1 MQIKAKSA
9 QRLELFEHIGALTR
23 IALEGVELAPM
34 LDRIADYLHERF
46 KAALVQIT
54 LNNLGD
60 QCMLILARV
69 GPSALGLG
77 IGDVFPLGQGLTAEV
92 VSTGK
97 AVYAPDVRLAPGF
110 LRAGLKTM
118 SNLVLPLN
126 FRGRVLGVINL
137 ESNKLNG
144 FKAEARV
151 ILTSLADQLA
161 GAVYWAQLN
170 QTLAEKTRELE
181 SQHAELEIQRAELAH
196 ANRKLKLANA
206 KLEKSALSD
215 PLTRLANRR
224 AWDNHIKREFTR
236 AQRSQRNLS
245 IAVIDADN
253 FKAFNDRFGH
263 AAGDRTLKRIS
274 SVLAKYTKRSG
285 ELAAR
290 LGGEEFGLLLPEI
303 EAAEAKLVCE
313 RLLVEIAE
321 LKGCTTI
328 SIGLNSAVPEA
339 NGTVEK
345 FVELADRALYRAK
358 RTGRN
363 RLTLG

>member
-34 LDRIADYLHERF
+34 LDRIAHYLHERF

-54 LNNLGD
+54 LNNSD
-60 QCMLILARV
+60 QGMLILARI
-69 GPSALGLG
+69 GPSSLGLG

-110 LRAGLKTM
+110 LRAGPKTM

-137 ESNKLNG
+137 ESNKLDG

-161 GAVYWAQLN
+161 GAIYWAQLN
-170 QTLAEKTRELE
+170 QTLAEKTKELE
-181 SQHAELEIQRAELAH
+181 TQRAELAH

-215 PLTRLANRR
+215 PLTSLANRR
-224 AWDNHIKREFTR
+224 AWDNHVKREFTR

-274 SVLAKYTKRSG
+274 AVLAKYTRRSG

-303 EAAEAKLVCE
+303 ESEEAKRVCE
-313 RLLVEIAE
+313 RLLAEVAE

-328 SIGLNSAVPEA
+328 SIGLKSAVPTA
-339 NGTVEK
+339 HGTVEK
-345 FVELADRALYRAK
+345 FVESADRALYSAK

>member
-1 MQIKAKSA
+1 MQIKSKSA

-23 IALEGVELAPM
+23 IALEGVELTPM
-34 LDRIADYLHERF
+34 LDRIAHYLHERF

-54 LNNLGD
+54 LSNPAD
-60 QCMLILARV
+60 QNMLILALI
-69 GPSALGLG
+69 GHSSLGLS
-77 IGDVFPLGQGLTAEV
+77 IGDTFPVGQGLTAEV

-97 AVYAPDVRLAPGF
+97 AVYASDVRLAPGF
-110 LRAGLKTM
+110 LRAGPKTM

-137 ESNKLNG
+137 ESNKLDG
-144 FKAEARV
+144 FKLEARV

-161 GAVYWAQLN
+161 GAIYWAQLN

-181 SQHAELEIQRAELAH
+181 TQRAELAH

-215 PLTRLANRR
+215 PLTSLANRR
-224 AWDNHIKREFTR
+224 AWDNHVKREFAR
-236 AQRSQRNLS
+236 AQRSKRNLS

-274 SVLAKYTKRSG
+274 AVLAKYTRRSG

-303 EAAEAKLVCE
+303 EVAEAKVVCE
-313 RLLVEIAE
+313 RLLAEVAE

-328 SIGLNSAVPEA
+328 SIGLKSAVPTVH
-339 NGTVEK
+339 GTVEK
-345 FVELADRALYRAK
+345 FVELADRALYSAK
-358 RTGRN
+358 RDGRN
-363 RLTLG
+363 RLTLA

>member
-1 MQIKAKSA
+1 MLA
-9 QRLELFEHIGALTR
+9 QRLELLEHIGALTR
-23 IALEGVELAPM
+23 IALDGVELAPM
-34 LDRIADYLHERF
+34 LDRIAHYLHARF
-46 KAALVQIT
+46 KAALVEIT
-54 LNNLGD
+54 LCNPGD
-60 QCMLILARV
+60 QELLILAQI
-69 GPSALGLG
+69 GKSILGLG
-77 IGDVFPLGQGLTAEV
+77 IGDVFPVGKGLTAEV
-92 VSTGK
+92 ISTGK
-97 AVYAPDVRLAPGF
+97 PVYAPDVRLAIGF
-110 LRAGLKTM
+110 LRSSPKSL

-137 ESNKLNG
+137 ESDRLDG
-144 FKAEARV
+144 FKLETRV
-151 ILTSLADQLA
+151 LLTSLADQLA

-170 QTLAEKTRELE
+170 QMLAVKTRELE
-181 SQHAELEIQRAELAH
+181 IERAELAH

-215 PLTRLANRR
+215 PLTSLANRR
-224 AWDNHIKREFTR
+224 AWDNHVKREFAR
-236 AQRSQRNLS
+236 AQRSQRNFS
-245 IAVIDADN
+245 VAIIDADN

-274 SVLAKYTKRSG
+274 AVLTKYTRRSG

-303 EAAEAKLVCE
+303 AALDAKVVCE
-313 RLLVEIAE
+313 RLLAEIAE

-328 SIGLNSAVPEA
+328 SIGLKSAVPTVR
-339 NGTVEK
+339 GTVEK

-358 RTGRN
+358 RAGRN

>member
-34 LDRIADYLHERF
+34 LDRIAHYLHERF

-54 LNNLGD
+54 LNNSG
-60 QCMLILARV
+60 QGMLILARI
-69 GPSALGLG
+69 GPSSLGLG

-110 LRAGLKTM
+110 LRAGPKTM

-137 ESNKLNG
+137 ESNKLDG
-144 FKAEARV
+144 FKDEARV

-161 GAVYWAQLN
+161 GAIYWAQLN
-170 QTLAEKTRELE
+170 QTLAEKTKELE
-181 SQHAELEIQRAELAH
+181 TQRAELAH

-215 PLTRLANRR
+215 PLTSLANRR
-224 AWDNHIKREFTR
+224 AWDNHVKREFAR
-236 AQRSQRNLS
+236 AQRSRRNLS

-274 SVLAKYTKRSG
+274 AVLAKYTRRSG

-303 EAAEAKLVCE
+303 ESEEAKRVCE
-313 RLLVEIAE
+313 RLLAEIAE

-328 SIGLNSAVPEA
+328 SIGLKSAVPTA
-339 NGTVEK
+339 HGTVEK
-345 FVELADRALYRAK
+345 FVESADRALYSAK

>member
-1 MQIKAKSA
+1 MQSKSKSA

-23 IALEGVELAPM
+23 IALEGVELTPM
-34 LDRIADYLHERF
+34 LDRIAHYLHERF
-46 KAALVQIT
+46 KAALVEIT
-54 LNNLGD
+54 LSNPGK
-60 QCMLILARV
+60 QEMLILAQI
-69 GPSALGLG
+69 GLNGLGLG
-77 IGDVFPLGQGLTAEV
+77 IGDVFPVGQGLTSEV

-97 AVYAPDVRLAPGF
+97 PIYAADVRLAPGF
-110 LRAGLKTM
+110 LRAGPKTL

-126 FRGRVLGVINL
+126 FRGRVLGAINL
-137 ESNKLNG
+137 ESNKLDG
-144 FKAEARV
+144 FKAETRV

-161 GAVYWAQLN
+161 GAIYWAQLN

-181 SQHAELEIQRAELAH
+181 TQRAELAH

-215 PLTRLANRR
+215 PLTSLANRR
-224 AWDNHIKREFTR
+224 AWDNHVKREFAR
-236 AQRSQRNLS
+236 AQRSLRNLS
-245 IAVIDADN
+245 VAIIDADN

-274 SVLAKYTKRSG
+274 AVLAKYTRRSG

-303 EAAEAKLVCE
+303 EAEEAKLICE

-328 SIGLNSAVPEA
+328 SIGLKSAIPTPR
-339 NGTVEK
+339 GTVEK

-358 RTGRN
+358 RAGRN
-363 RLTLG
+363 RLTLA

>member
-34 LDRIADYLHERF
+34 LDRIAHYLHERF

-54 LNNLGD
+54 LNNSG
-60 QCMLILARV
+60 QGMLILARI
-69 GPSALGLG
+69 GPSSLGLG

-110 LRAGLKTM
+110 LRAGPKTM

-137 ESNKLNG
+137 ESNKLDG

-161 GAVYWAQLN
+161 GAIYWAQLN
-170 QTLAEKTRELE
+170 QTLAEKTKELE
-181 SQHAELEIQRAELAH
+181 TQRAELAH

-215 PLTRLANRR
+215 PLTSLANRR
-224 AWDNHIKREFTR
+224 AWDNHVKREFAR
-236 AQRSQRNLS
+236 AQRSRRNLS

-274 SVLAKYTKRSG
+274 AVLAKYTRRSG

-303 EAAEAKLVCE
+303 ESEEAKRVCE
-313 RLLVEIAE
+313 RLLAEIAE

-328 SIGLNSAVPEA
+328 SIGLKSAVPTA
-339 NGTVEK
+339 HGTVEK
-345 FVELADRALYRAK
+345 FVESADRALYSAK

>member
-1 MQIKAKSA
+1 MSA

-34 LDRIADYLHERF
+34 LDRIAHYLHERF
-46 KAALVQIT
+46 KAALVEIT
-54 LNNLGD
+54 LSNPGN
-60 QCMLILARV
+60 QEMLILAQI
-69 GPSALGLG
+69 GKSALGLG
-77 IGDVFPLGQGLTAEV
+77 IGDVFPVGKGLTSEV
-92 VSTGK
+92 VSSGK
-97 AVYAPDVRLAPGF
+97 PVYAPDVRLAAGF
-110 LRAGLKTM
+110 LRAGPKTM

-126 FRGRVLGVINL
+126 FRGRVLGAINL
-137 ESNKLNG
+137 ESNKLDG
-144 FKAEARV
+144 FKLETRV

-170 QTLAEKTRELE
+170 QMLAEKTRELE
-181 SQHAELEIQRAELAH
+181 SQRAELAH

-215 PLTRLANRR
+215 PLTSLANRR
-224 AWDNHIKREFTR
+224 AWDNHVKREFVR

-245 IAVIDADN
+245 VAIIDADN

-274 SVLAKYTKRSG
+274 AVLAKYTRRSG

-313 RLLVEIAE
+313 RLVAEIAE

-328 SIGLNSAVPEA
+328 SIGLNSAVPTRL
-339 NGTVEK
+339 GTVEK

-358 RTGRN
+358 RAGRN
-363 RLTLG
+363 RLTLT

>member
-1 MQIKAKSA
+1 MQMKTKSA

-34 LDRIADYLHERF
+34 LDRIANYLHERF
-46 KAALVQIT
+46 NAALVEIT
-54 LNNLGD
+54 LSNPGD
-60 QCMLILARV
+60 QEMLILAQIGKSV
-69 GPSALGLG
+69 LGLG
-77 IGDVFPLGQGLTAEV
+77 IGDVFPVGMGLTSQV
-92 VSTGK
+92 LSTGK
-97 AVYAPDVRLAPGF
+97 PVYAPDVRLAVGF
-110 LRAGLKTM
+110 LRSSPKSL
-118 SNLVLPLN
+118 SNMVLPLN
-126 FRGRVLGVINL
+126 FRGRVLGAINL
-137 ESNKLNG
+137 ESNKLDG
-144 FKAEARV
+144 FKAETRV

-161 GAVYWAQLN
+161 GAIYWAQLN

-181 SQHAELEIQRAELAH
+181 TQRAELAH

-215 PLTRLANRR
+215 PLTSLANRR
-224 AWDNHIKREFTR
+224 AWDNHIKREFAR

-274 SVLAKYTKRSG
+274 AVLAKYTRRSG

-290 LGGEEFGLLLPEI
+290 MGGEEFGLLLPEI
-303 EAAEAKLVCE
+303 AEAEAKRVCE
-313 RLLVEIAE
+313 RLLAEVSE

-328 SIGLNSAVPEA
+328 SIGLKSAVPTA
-339 NGTVEK
+339 RGTVEK
-345 FVELADRALYRAK
+345 FVELADRALYQAK
-358 RTGRN
+358 RAGRN
-363 RLTLG
+363 RLTLA

>member
-1 MQIKAKSA
+1 MQTKTKSA

-34 LDRIADYLHERF
+34 LDRIAHYLHERF
-46 KAALVQIT
+46 KATLVEIT
-54 LNNLGD
+54 LSNPGE
-60 QCMLILARV
+60 QEMLILAQIGKSV
-69 GPSALGLG
+69 LGLG
-77 IGDVFPLGQGLTAEV
+77 IGDVFPVGKGLTAEV
-92 VSTGK
+92 ISTGK
-97 AVYAPDVRLAPGF
+97 PVYAPDVRLAAGF
-110 LRAGLKTM
+110 LRAGPKTM

-126 FRGRVLGVINL
+126 FRSRVLGAINL
-137 ESNKLNG
+137 ESNKLDG
-144 FKAEARV
+144 FKLETRV

-161 GAVYWAQLN
+161 GAIYWAQLN
-170 QTLAEKTRELE
+170 QMLAEKTR
-181 SQHAELEIQRAELAH
+181 ELEIQRAELAH

-215 PLTRLANRR
+215 PLTSLANRR
-224 AWDNHIKREFTR
+224 AWDNHVKREFAR
-236 AQRSQRNLS
+236 AQRSHRNLS
-245 IAVIDADN
+245 VAIIDADN

-274 SVLAKYTKRSG
+274 AVLAKYTRRSG
-285 ELAAR
+285 ELSAR

-303 EAAEAKLVCE
+303 EAGEAKLVCE
-313 RLLVEIAE
+313 RLLAEIAE

-328 SIGLNSAVPEA
+328 SIGLKSAVPTPR
-339 NGTVEK
+339 GTVEK

-358 RTGRN
+358 RAGRN

>member
-1 MQIKAKSA
+1 MQKKAKSA

-34 LDRIADYLHERF
+34 LERIAHYLHERF
-46 KAALVQIT
+46 KAALVEIT
-54 LNNLGD
+54 LNNPGD
-60 QCMLILARV
+60 QDMVILAQI
-69 GPSALGLG
+69 GHSGLCLG
-77 IGDVFPLGQGLTAEV
+77 IGDVFPVGQGLTAEV

-97 AVYAPDVRLAPGF
+97 AVYAPDVRLAPEF
-110 LRAGLKTM
+110 LRASPKTM

-126 FRGRVLGVINL
+126 FRGRVLGAINL
-137 ESNKLNG
+137 ESNKLDG
-144 FKAEARV
+144 FNAETRV

-161 GAVYWAQLN
+161 GAIYWAQLN

-181 SQHAELEIQRAELAH
+181 SQRAELAH

-215 PLTRLANRR
+215 PLTSLANRR
-224 AWDNHIKREFTR
+224 AWDNHVKREFAR
-236 AQRSQRNLS
+236 AQRTQRNLS

-274 SVLAKYTKRSG
+274 AVLAKYTRRSG

-303 EAAEAKLVCE
+303 DASEARLVCE
-313 RLLVEIAE
+313 RLLAEIAE

-328 SIGLNSAVPEA
+328 SIGLKSAVPTA
-339 NGTVEK
+339 RGTVEK
-345 FVELADRALYRAK
+345 FVESADRALYRAK

>member
-1 MQIKAKSA
+1 METKSKSA

-34 LDRIADYLHERF
+34 LDRIAHYLHERF
-46 KAALVQIT
+46 NAALVEIT
-54 LNNLGD
+54 LSNPGD
-60 QCMLILARV
+60 QEMLILAQIGKSV
-69 GPSALGLG
+69 LGLG
-77 IGDVFPLGQGLTAEV
+77 IGDVFPVGKGLTAEV
-92 VSTGK
+92 ISTGK
-97 AVYAPDVRLAPGF
+97 PVYAPDVRVAEGF
-110 LRAGLKTM
+110 LRSSPKSL

-126 FRGRVLGVINL
+126 FRGRVLGAINL
-137 ESNKLNG
+137 ESNKLDG
-144 FKAEARV
+144 FKAETRV

-181 SQHAELEIQRAELAH
+181 TQRAELAH

-215 PLTRLANRR
+215 PLTSLANRR
-224 AWDNHIKREFTR
+224 AWDNHVKREFAR

-245 IAVIDADN
+245 VAIIDADN

-274 SVLAKYTKRSG
+274 AVLARYTRRSG

-290 LGGEEFGLLLPEI
+290 MGGEEFGLLLPEI
-303 EAAEAKLVCE
+303 AVAEAKLVCE
-313 RLLVEIAE
+313 RLLAEIAE

-328 SIGLNSAVPEA
+328 SIGLKSAVPTA
-339 NGTVEK
+339 RGTVEK
-345 FVELADRALYRAK
+345 FVELADRALYQAK
-358 RTGRN
+358 RAGRN
-363 RLTLG
+363 RLALA

>member
-34 LDRIADYLHERF
+34 LDRIAHYLHERF

-54 LNNLGD
+54 LNNSG
-60 QCMLILARV
+60 QGMLILARI
-69 GPSALGLG
+69 GPSSLGLG

-110 LRAGLKTM
+110 LRAGPKTM

-137 ESNKLNG
+137 ESNKLDG

-161 GAVYWAQLN
+161 GAIYWAQLN
-170 QTLAEKTRELE
+170 QTLAEKTKELE
-181 SQHAELEIQRAELAH
+181 TQRAELAH

-215 PLTRLANRR
+215 PLTSLANRR
-224 AWDNHIKREFTR
+224 AWDNHVKREFTR

-274 SVLAKYTKRSG
+274 AVLAKYTRRSG

-303 EAAEAKLVCE
+303 ESEEAKRVCE
-313 RLLVEIAE
+313 RLLAEVAE

-328 SIGLNSAVPEA
+328 SIGLKSAVPTA
-339 NGTVEK
+339 HGTVEK
-345 FVELADRALYRAK
+345 FVESADRALYSAK

>member
-1 MQIKAKSA
+1 MSA

-34 LDRIADYLHERF
+34 LDRIAHYLHERF
-46 KAALVQIT
+46 KATLVEIT
-54 LNNLGD
+54 LSNPGA
-60 QCMLILARV
+60 QEMLILAQIGKSV
-69 GPSALGLG
+69 LGLG
-77 IGDVFPLGQGLTAEV
+77 IGDVFPVGKGLTSEV

-97 AVYAPDVRLAPGF
+97 PVYAPDVRLAAGF
-110 LRAGLKTM
+110 LRAGAKTM

-126 FRGRVLGVINL
+126 FRGRVLGAINL
-137 ESNKLNG
+137 ESNKLDG
-144 FKAEARV
+144 FKLETRV

-170 QTLAEKTRELE
+170 QMLAEKTRELE
-181 SQHAELEIQRAELAH
+181 SQRAELEIQRAELAH

-215 PLTRLANRR
+215 PLTSLANRR
-224 AWDNHIKREFTR
+224 AWDNHVKREFAR

-245 IAVIDADN
+245 IAIIDADN

-274 SVLAKYTKRSG
+274 AVLAKYTKRSG

-303 EAAEAKLVCE
+303 EPGEAKLVCE
-313 RLLVEIAE
+313 RLLAEIAE

-328 SIGLNSAVPEA
+328 SIGLKSALPTA
-339 NGTVEK
+339 RGTVEK
-345 FVELADRALYRAK
+345 FIELADRALYQAK
-358 RTGRN
+358 RAGRN
-363 RLTLG
+363 QLTLV

>member
-34 LDRIADYLHERF
+34 LDRIAHYLHERF

-54 LNNLGD
+54 LSNPGD
-60 QCMLILARV
+60 QGMLILARV
-69 GPSALGLG
+69 GPSSLGLG

-97 AVYAPDVRLAPGF
+97 VVYAPDVRLAPGF
-110 LRAGLKTM
+110 LRAGPKTM

-161 GAVYWAQLN
+161 GAIYWAQLN

-181 SQHAELEIQRAELAH
+181 TQRAELAH
-196 ANRKLKLANA
+196 ANHKLKLANA
-206 KLEKSALSD
+206 ELEKSALSD
-215 PLTRLANRR
+215 PLTSLANRR
-224 AWDNHIKREFTR
+224 AWDNHLKREFAR

-274 SVLAKYTKRSG
+274 AVLAKYTKRSG

-303 EAAEAKLVCE
+303 ESEEAKRVCE
-313 RLLVEIAE
+313 RLLTEVAE

-328 SIGLNSAVPEA
+328 SIGLNSAVPA
-339 NGTVEK
+339 ASGTVEK
-345 FVELADRALYRAK
+345 FVELADQALYRAK

-363 RLTLG
+363 CLMLGL

>member
-1 MQIKAKSA
+1 MSA

-34 LDRIADYLHERF
+34 LDRIAHYLHERF

-54 LNNLGD
+54 LCNPGELG
-60 QCMLILARV
+60 MLILARV
-69 GPSALGLG
+69 GPSSLGLG

-92 VSTGK
+92 VATGK

-110 LRAGLKTM
+110 LRAGPKTK

-126 FRGRVLGVINL
+126 FRGRVLGAINL
-137 ESNKLNG
+137 ESNKLDG

-161 GAVYWAQLN
+161 GAIYWAQLN

-181 SQHAELEIQRAELAH
+181 TQRAELAH

-215 PLTRLANRR
+215 PLTSLANRR
-224 AWDNHIKREFTR
+224 AWDNHVKREFAR

-274 SVLAKYTKRSG
+274 AVLAKYTRRSG

-303 EAAEAKLVCE
+303 DAAEAKLVCE
-313 RLLVEIAE
+313 RLLAEIAE
-321 LKGCTTI
+321 LKSSTTI
-328 SIGLNSAVPEA
+328 SIGLKSAVPTTL
-339 NGTVEK
+339 GTVEK
-345 FVELADRALYRAK
+345 FVEMADRALYSAK
-358 RTGRN
+358 RAGRN
-363 RLTLG
+363 RLMLA

>member
-1 MQIKAKSA
+1 M
-9 QRLELFEHIGALTR
+9 
-23 IALEGVELAPM
+23 
-34 LDRIADYLHERF
+34 
-46 KAALVQIT
+46 QIT
-54 LNNLGD
+54 LCNPGD
-60 QCMLILARV
+60 QGMLILARI
-69 GPSALGLG
+69 GPSSLGLG

-110 LRAGLKTM
+110 LRAGPKTM

-126 FRGRVLGVINL
+126 FRGRVLGAISL
-137 ESNKLNG
+137 ESNKLDG
-144 FKAEARV
+144 FKAEARI

-161 GAVYWAQLN
+161 GAIYWAQLN

-181 SQHAELEIQRAELAH
+181 TQRAELAH

-215 PLTRLANRR
+215 PLTSLANRR
-224 AWDNHIKREFTR
+224 AWDNHVKREFART
-236 AQRSQRNLS
+236 QRSQSNLS

-274 SVLAKYTKRSG
+274 AVLTKYTRRSG

-303 EAAEAKLVCE
+303 DAAEAKLVCE
-313 RLLVEIAE
+313 RLLAEIAE
-321 LKGCTTI
+321 LKASTTI
-328 SIGLNSAVPEA
+328 SIGLNSAVPTA
-339 NGTVEK
+339 LGTVEK

-358 RTGRN
+358 RAGRN
-363 RLTLG
+363 RLMLA